1 MGSLRAAALLLSVGA
16 VLAQPAR
23 AELPAPA
30 SAELAVPAPAATL
43 ATLTPSFSPDR
54 LGAKTGL
61 TFTILYTGGE
71 FNVPSPVLR
80 SVVRLPAGLSL
91 DIPHLRS
98 CSIARLKAHGP
109 SGCPAQSKIGTGHAL
124 TAVHA
129 GSQTLT
135 EDVALWAFLGPFR
148 IGQPTLEI
156 LAQGSTPLQRRV
168 VLTGAVVAGEAPYG
182 EELLLSVPSIPT
194 LPLEPAASMVSF
206 TLTIGASGRHRSK
219 DANSV
224 LVPSRC
230 PAGGFPFAAE
240 FTYADGSQGSAV
252 ATAACPR

>member
-1 MGSLRAAALLLSVGA
+1 VGSLRTAALLLSVGA

-23 AELPAPA
+23 AELVA
-30 SAELAVPAPAATL
+30 PAPAATF
-43 ATLTPSFSPDR
+43 ATLTPSFSPNR
-54 LGAKTGL
+54 LGAKAGL
-61 TFTILYTGGE
+61 TITISYAGGE
-71 FNVPSPVLR
+71 YNVPSPVLR

-91 DIPHLRS
+91 DIPRLRS

-109 SGCPAQSKIGTGHAL
+109 SGCPPQSKIGTGHAL

-135 EDVALWAFLGPFR
+135 EDVTLWAFLGPFHL
-148 IGQPTLEI
+148 GQPTLEI

-168 VLTGAVVAGEAPYG
+168 VLTGSVLAGEAPYG

-206 TLTIGASGRHRSK
+206 TLTIGASGRRRSK

-230 PAGGFPFAAE
+230 PAGGFPFSAE
-240 FTYADGSQGSAV
+240 FTYADGLQGSAV